1 MLSLGTA
8 QIGLKYGICNNKGII
23 SESEV
28 KKILKFCSL
37 NNILSIDTAMGYG
50 KSQKVLGRNSL
61 KKFKITS
68 KLSIIDKKKIINI
81 EEYVISQVDTM
92 LNELGVEK
100 IDSLLVHDCSQFN
113 GKFGKNLY
121 EILIKQKN
129 KKFNKLGVSVYS
141 KKELDRIISKFKID
155 IVNLPISLANQ
166 SFLKNNYLLKLKK
179 KKIEIHARSI
189 FLQGL
194 LLCKNN
200 ELPRQ
205 FKKNKFFY
213 QWQNWLK
220 ASNYNS
226 LEASLGFIKKL
237 KNVDKII
244 VGVDD
249 LGQLKDIVNAY
260 KKRKKFKYMNFSQQ
274 SILKNPSKW

>member
-1 MLSLGTA
+1 M
-8 QIGLKYGICNNKGII
+8 
-23 SESEV
+23 
-28 KKILKFCSL
+28 
-37 NNILSIDTAMGYG
+37 
-50 KSQKVLGRNSL
+50 
-61 KKFKITS
+61 
-68 KLSIIDKKKIINI
+68 
-81 EEYVISQVDTM
+81 
-92 LNELGVEK
+92 
-100 IDSLLVHDCSQFN
+100 
-113 GKFGKNLY
+113 
-121 EILIKQKN
+121 
-129 KKFNKLGVSVYS
+129 
-141 KKELDRIISKFKID
+141 
-155 IVNLPISLANQ
+155 
-166 SFLKNNYLLKLKK
+166 
-179 KKIEIHARSI
+179 EIHARSI

-249 LGQLKDIVNAY
+249 LEQLKDIVNAY
-260 KKRKKFKYMNFSQQ
+260 KKRKKFKYMNFSQL
-274 SILKNPSKW
+274 SILKNPSQW